1 MTLVANLQLNILPQ
15 RPRSSCTTK
24 LVCSLKNS
32 TTTQQ
37 PSSSSSTISLLPKLI
52 SFALALSLNSSS
64 APAALAIPSLSS
76 SQPLTTPFTQSKFN
90 QTGLLNGKIRPCPS
104 TNPGCVSTNP
114 TSSSFTFPLTI
125 PETDTQDPIQ
135 KLKDA
140 IAKTQKN
147 PKFVVIEDKPEGR
160 YLEAEVEGGGF
171 NQSRDVMEF
180 LVKGDVVAYRC
191 MATKVTFVYPFTT
204 AFGDSKGQEERM
216 KKVVDELG
224 WFAPTFDMEESSL
237 NAFPYNN

>member
-1 MTLVANLQLNILPQ
+1 MV
-15 RPRSSCTTK
+15 
-24 LVCSLKNS
+24 
-32 TTTQQ
+32 
-37 PSSSSSTISLLPKLI
+37 
-52 SFALALSLNSSS
+52 
-64 APAALAIPSLSS
+64 
-76 SQPLTTPFTQSKFN
+76 
-90 QTGLLNGKIRPCPS
+90 
-104 TNPGCVSTNP
+104 
-114 TSSSFTFPLTI
+114 
-125 PETDTQDPIQ
+125 
-135 KLKDA
+135 
-140 IAKTQKN
+140 
-147 PKFVVIEDKPEGR
+147 GR